1 MDRDADSARQLS
13 YGRAYDNMVT
23 TPSLSLSFLR
33 FHGLS
38 SLRTNTLIHPV
49 LPSVSAV
56 IFYLEG
62 SGLLGLIYARL
73 DLNLQCSQG
82 WP

>member
-13 YGRAYDNMVT
+13 CGRAYDKMT

-38 SLRTNTLIHPV
+38 SPRTNDLIRPV

-62 SGLLGLIYARL
+62 SGLVGLIYARL
-73 DLNLQCSQG
+73 DLNLQYSQG